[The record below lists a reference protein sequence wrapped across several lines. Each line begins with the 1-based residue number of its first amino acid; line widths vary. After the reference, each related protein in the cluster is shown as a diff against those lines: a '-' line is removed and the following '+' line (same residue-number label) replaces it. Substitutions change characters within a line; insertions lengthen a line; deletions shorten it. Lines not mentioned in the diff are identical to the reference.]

1 MVILLH
7 FCGIISLYY
16 WKPQFGGYMIRGIKE
31 LLDLLLLW
39 GFWYLGSFMIMVV
52 AIVYFIKSNP
62 TPIINHHYSTIEV
75 IEPPKK
81 VIVEEEI
88 CTRIDGCRIVDN
100 VCIDCLTVKN

>member
-1 MVILLH
+1 ML
-7 FCGIISLYY
+7 
-16 WKPQFGGYMIRGIKE
+16 KGIKE
-31 LLDLLLLW
+31 LVDLLLLW

-100 VCIDCLTVKN
+100 VCVDCVLKMAQNSSGISSSLK

>member
-1 MVILLH
+1 ML
-7 FCGIISLYY
+7 
-16 WKPQFGGYMIRGIKE
+16 KGIKE
-31 LLDLLLLW
+31 LVDLLLLW

-100 VCIDCLTVKN
+100 VCVDCVDKMAQISSGVSSSLK

>member
-1 MVILLH
+1 
-7 FCGIISLYY
+7 
-16 WKPQFGGYMIRGIKE
+16 MIRGIKE
-31 LLDLLLLW
+31 LVDLLLLW
-39 GFWYLGSFMIMVV
+39 GFWYVGSFMIMVV

-88 CTRIDGCRIVDN
+88 CTRIDGCRIIDN
-100 VCIDCLTVKN
+100 VCVDCIWGVSNRVVPIVVPLSNRQSR

>member
-1 MVILLH
+1 ML
-7 FCGIISLYY
+7 
-16 WKPQFGGYMIRGIKE
+16 KGIKE
-31 LLDLLLLW
+31 LVDLLLLW

-52 AIVYFIKSNP
+52 AIVYFIKTNP
-62 TPIINHHYSTIEV
+62 TPIIHHHYSTIEV

-100 VCIDCLTVKN
+100 VCVDCITKIAQTGSTISSTFK

>member
-1 MVILLH
+1 
-7 FCGIISLYY
+7 
-16 WKPQFGGYMIRGIKE
+16 
-31 LLDLLLLW
+31 
-39 GFWYLGSFMIMVV
+39 MIMVV

-62 TPIINHHYSTIEV
+62 TPIIHQHYSTIEV

-100 VCIDCLTVKN
+100 VCIDCVDKMAQISSGVSSSLK

>member
-1 MVILLH
+1 ML
-7 FCGIISLYY
+7 
-16 WKPQFGGYMIRGIKE
+16 KGIKE
-31 LLDLLLLW
+31 LVDLLLLW

-62 TPIINHHYSTIEV
+62 TPIIHHHYSTVEV

-81 VIVEEEI
+81 VLVEEEI

-100 VCIDCLTVKN
+100 VCIDCVDKMAQISSGVSSSLK

>member
-1 MVILLH
+1 ML
-7 FCGIISLYY
+7 
-16 WKPQFGGYMIRGIKE
+16 KGIKE
-31 LLDLLLLW
+31 LVDLLLLW

-62 TPIINHHYSTIEV
+62 TPIINHHYSTVEV

-100 VCIDCLTVKN
+100 VCIDCIWGVSNRVVPIVVPLSNRQSR

>member
-1 MVILLH
+1 ML
-7 FCGIISLYY
+7 
-16 WKPQFGGYMIRGIKE
+16 KGIKE
-31 LLDLLLLW
+31 LVDLILLW
-39 GFWYLGSFMIMVV
+39 GFWYVGSFMIMVV

-100 VCIDCLTVKN
+100 VCIDCVLKMAQNSSGISSSLK

>member
-1 MVILLH
+1 M
-7 FCGIISLYY
+7 
-16 WKPQFGGYMIRGIKE
+16 KGIKE
-31 LLDLLLLW
+31 LVDLLLLW

-52 AIVYFIKSNP
+52 AIVYFIKTNP

-88 CTRIDGCRIVDN
+88 CTRIDGCRIIDN
-100 VCIDCLTVKN
+100 VCVDCITKIAQTGSSISSTLQVKGFGVVEL